1 MSHIITPA
9 RLREF
14 WEKHPNAEASLRL
27 WNQRTKKAQWRNF
40 DELRQVFPSADQ
52 VGNLTVFN
60 IGGNNYRLIT
70 FVDYTY
76 QKVFIRH
83 VLTHAEYD
91 KEDWKNDQW
100 YT

>member
-1 MSHIITPA
+1 MHIITPA
-9 RLREF
+9 KLREF
-14 WEKHPNAEASLRL
+14 WEKHSNAEVSLRL
-27 WNQRTKKAQWRNF
+27 WNKRIKKGQWQNF
-40 DELRQVFPSADQ
+40 DELRQTFPSADQ

-70 FVDYTY
+70 FVDYKY

-91 KEDWKNDQW
+91 KEDWKNDDW
-100 YT
+100 YN

>member
-1 MSHIITPA
+1 MHIITPA
-9 RLREF
+9 KLREF

-27 WNQRTKKAQWRNF
+27 WNKRIKKGQLQNF
-40 DELRQVFPSADQ
+40 DELRQTFPSADQ

-60 IGGNNYRLIT
+60 IGGNNYRLIS
-70 FVDYTY
+70 FIDYRY

-91 KEDWKNDQW
+91 KEDWKNDDW
-100 YT
+100 YN